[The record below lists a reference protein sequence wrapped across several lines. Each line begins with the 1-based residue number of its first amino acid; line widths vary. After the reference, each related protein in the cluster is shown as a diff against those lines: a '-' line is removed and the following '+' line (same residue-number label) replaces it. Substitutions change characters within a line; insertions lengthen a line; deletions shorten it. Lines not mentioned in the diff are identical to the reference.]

1 MNKLIY
7 VCSPYRAE
15 NIEDFRS
22 NMRLA
27 RIACRAVAQAGNIPI
42 ATHVYFPEFLED
54 DNIWE
59 RNKALDMGK
68 ALLAKCDAIWVVTKN
83 ISKGMAGEIEEAKK
97 LGLEFVNYES

>member
-15 NIEDFRS
+15 NVEVFRA

-27 RIACRAVAQAGNIPI
+27 RVACRAVAQSGNIPI

-54 DNIWE
+54 DNLWE
-59 RNKALDMGK
+59 RNRALEMGK
-68 ALLAKCDAIWVVTKN
+68 VLLSKCDAIWVVTKD
-83 ISKGMAGEIEEAKK
+83 ISEGMAGEIEKAKE
-97 LGLEFVNYES
+97 LGLEFVSYAS